1 MRNFFWLCVMGM
13 LLAPACS
20 PVSDATVS
28 EAEEAAEAPTELPF
42 STIVLDDLTSFQ
54 PTAAN
59 WSVVAQVKSDYTQ
72 QHHIET
78 TPGTGVLVNQN
89 DDTNRGHLYTSW
101 EHGDLDIYLEFMMP
115 KGSNSGI
122 YLQGR
127 YEVQLLDSWLVEE
140 PTSGDCGGIYQRWDD
155 SRPEGQKKYE
165 GHAPR
170 LNASKAPGL
179 WQQMHIIFR
188 APRFDAAGNKTEN
201 ARFEKVIHNGALLH
215 ENVEVYGPTRAA
227 YFDDEA
233 PAGPLVIQGDHGP
246 VALRNIRYK
255 RHFDEPK
262 VALTDLTYQYYEAEG
277 PITMIPD
284 FDTMTVTKEGTT
296 DSLVYQK
303 LADRSERIAFQFHG
317 KVQIPK
323 AGDYLFTV
331 FSDDGS
337 RLSINGDMLLDNDGT
352 HGYDPK
358 SGLIH
363 LEEGSYDFHL
373 AFFNND
379 GGQGLGVFYEG
390 PDMKRQMLLGRTS
403 TSTQR
408 ERPQITVVPDGGPEM
423 VRSFVM
429 HEGEK
434 LTHVLSVGDPSGLH
448 YTVDLRRGSL
458 VQFWRGEFAD
468 VTEMWYQRGQ
478 PQLLKPMGMEVEAK
492 AGLLA
497 ATLANEQQSDYPVDY
512 GGQLKYKA
520 YEVNEAGQ
528 PVFQYQVG
536 DALVTDLLQPD
547 TEGKELVRT
556 ISTAA
561 GSEQLYTRLA
571 ADEYIE
577 QVANGYYTIGGN
589 YYIRLL
595 DNSAEP
601 LLRQSN
607 GLTEMLLPLAGANK
621 EVSYAILW

>member
-1 MRNFFWLCVMGM
+1 MRNLFWLCAM
-13 LLAPACS
+13 LLFVACQS
-20 PVSDATVS
+20 SADSAT
-28 EAEEAAEAPTELPF
+28 AEPEETTETPTELPF
-42 STIVLDDLTSFQ
+42 TSVELNDLSAFQ
-54 PTAAN
+54 ATAAN
-59 WSVVAQVKSDYTQ
+59 WSIAGQVMADYTKE
-72 QHHIET
+72 HHIEPK
-78 TPGTGVLVNQN
+78 PGTGVVVNQN
-89 DDTNRGHLYTSW
+89 DETNKGHLYTSW

-127 YEVQLLDSWLVEE
+127 YEVQLLDSWLVDQ
-140 PTSGDCGGIYQRWDD
+140 PTSGDCGGIYQRWDEA
-155 SRPEGQKKYE
+155 RPEGQKGYE

-201 ARFEKVIHNGALLH
+201 ARFEKVVHNGALLH

-227 YFDDEA
+227 YFEDEA

-246 VALRNIRYK
+246 VALRNIQYK

-363 LEEGSYDFHL
+363 LEEGSHDFHL
-373 AFFNND
+373 AYFNND

-390 PDMKRQMLLGRTS
+390 PDMKRQVLLGRTS

-408 ERPQITVVPDGGPEM
+408 ERPQITVVPDDGPEM

-434 LTHVLSVGDPSGLH
+434 LTHVMSVGDPRGLH
-448 YTVDLRRGSL
+448 YSVDLRRGGL

-478 PQLLKPMGMEVEAK
+478 PQLLQPIGMEVEAHI
-492 AGLLA
+492 GLLA
-497 ATLANEQQSDYPVDY
+497 AQLTDQQQAYPEQH
-512 GGQLKYKA
+512 GEKLKFKA
-520 YEVNEAGQ
+520 YDINDTGQ
-528 PVFQYQVG
+528 PVFQYQLG
-536 DALVTDLLQPD
+536 DALLSDRLQPD
-547 TEGKELVRT
+547 QEGRELVRT
-556 ISTAA
+556 ISTN
-561 GSEQLYTRLA
+561 SKIDQLYTRVA
-571 ADEYIE
+571 AAEYIE
-577 QVANGYYTIGGN
+577 KVGSDYFTVGGN
-589 YYIRLL
+589 YYVRLL
-595 DNSAEP
+595 DSSAEP
-601 LLRQSN
+601 LIRQSN
-607 GLTEMLLPLAGANK
+607 GLTELLLPLTSADQ
-621 EVSYAILW
+621 EVSYALLW